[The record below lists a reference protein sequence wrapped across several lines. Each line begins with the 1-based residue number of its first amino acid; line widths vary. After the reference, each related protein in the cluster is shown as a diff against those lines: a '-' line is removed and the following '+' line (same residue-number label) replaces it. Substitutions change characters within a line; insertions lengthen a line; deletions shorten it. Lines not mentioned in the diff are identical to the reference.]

1 MLHSHSAPLHVGLAT
16 AETTGARRSVS
27 SSSLSFGSSTPALPA
42 PYRTLDR
49 EAVADLFHQYA
60 KMRDGLYS
68 LDANDICELLKGI
81 GEERPDQKKI
91 EHLFRVADLDGN
103 GVIDMEEFL
112 ENADTFIRDNPA
124 RIILVIGGPGS
135 GKGVLSRRLETECNV
150 VHLSSGS
157 LLRDEVDRQTA
168 LGREVQDI
176 MASGRLVSSAIM
188 VALMKK
194 KMRDHPGKRVLL
206 DGFPRSLEN
215 AHDLVTLCGK
225 PELALHLV
233 CDDTILM
240 VRHSREC
247 C

>member
-1 MLHSHSAPLHVGLAT
+1 
-16 AETTGARRSVS
+16 
-27 SSSLSFGSSTPALPA
+27 
-42 PYRTLDR
+42 
-49 EAVADLFHQYA
+49 VADLFHQYA
-60 KMRDGLYS
+60 QNRNGTFC
-68 LDANDICELLKGI
+68 LDAHDVCQLLRGI
-81 GEERPDQKKI
+81 GEYRQLFDEDAATGAAAAAATTFRMGPEEEKKI

-103 GVIDMEEFL
+103 GVIDMDEFL
-112 ENADTFIRDNPA
+112 ENADIFIRDNPA

-135 GKGVLSRRLETECNV
+135 GKGVLSRRLEAECNV

-157 LLRDEVDRQTA
+157 LLRDEVETQTP
-168 LGREVQDI
+168 LGKEVQDI
-176 MASGRLVSSAIM
+176 MAQGKLVSSAIM

-215 AHDLVTLCGK
+215 AYDLVMLCGK

-240 VRHSREC
+240 VRQLCFDGFNSSSFRFS
-247 C
+247 